1 MIVMPACSWPA
12 SRRVCLDGL
21 DLRRRRWPNS
31 GFCVSPVLAGQARET
46 AGRTGRCPGLA
57 RPGGL
62 GYALFAK
69 LLDRPDEKRCAE
81 EKLDMA
87 KTTFRIMQIH
97 PFLKGE
103 GLNPR
108 AGGKSRLSLQLSREL
123 AARGNDVAVF
133 PFPEPILEKSYWL
146 DNPGK
151 PVRLIPTARIP
162 AFKKLAW
169 YFWTA
174 SQLPLT
180 DRSPH
185 SERLG
190 SMFLA
195 GLEDA
200 VRDFQPDIIHNH
212 LSFSDFPLLYRALRL
227 KIPLFLT
234 HHTHTAGQHLG
245 SYRRIIFASDALRT
259 LVCGRDASLLER
271 SRLIRPAVEK
281 IFSDPSYPVSAKR
294 KGILF
299 VGGLRLDKGLQNLL
313 AAYAESAALRAVP
326 LRICGIGP
334 EREKFEAFAGEHKIP
349 AAFLGRVAP
358 ETVRGEYS
366 GAQLLVNPSPAEGF
380 SLALAE
386 AMCCGTP
393 VIGWKPQVEETA
405 KLLRMDCGFGFDPA
419 RSAPEEL
426 AELILRSV
434 RRKNARSAACR
445 KELAA
450 RARKFF
456 SMERYATENLLAYE
470 EVMEEG

>member
-1 MIVMPACSWPA
+1 
-12 SRRVCLDGL
+12 
-21 DLRRRRWPNS
+21 
-31 GFCVSPVLAGQARET
+31 
-46 AGRTGRCPGLA
+46 
-57 RPGGL
+57 
-62 GYALFAK
+62 
-69 LLDRPDEKRCAE
+69 
-81 EKLDMA
+81 MA

-103 GLNPR
+103 GVNPR

-123 AARGNDVAVF
+123 AARGNDVAIF
-133 PFPEPILEKSYWL
+133 PFPEPILEKPYWL

-151 PVRLIPTARIP
+151 PIRLLPTARIP
-162 AFKKLAW
+162 AFKKMAW
-169 YFWTA
+169 YSWTA
-174 SQLPLT
+174 SRLPLA

-185 SERLG
+185 AKRLG

-195 GLEDA
+195 GMEEA
-200 VRDFQPDIIHNH
+200 VRDFQPEVIHNH
-212 LSFSDFPLLYRALRL
+212 LSFSDFPLLYQALHL
-227 KIPLFLT
+227 PVPLFLT
-234 HHTHTAGQHLG
+234 HHTHAAGQHLG

-259 LVCGRDASLLER
+259 LVCGSDASLLVR

-281 IFSDPSYPVSAKR
+281 VFLDPGFPVSGRR

-334 EREKFEAFAGEHKIP
+334 ERENFEAFARRRKIP
-349 AAFLGRVAP
+349 AMFLGRVAP
-358 ETVRGEYS
+358 DIVRGEYAA
-366 GAQLLVNPSPAEGF
+366 AQLLVNPSPAEGF

-405 KLLRMDCGFGFDPA
+405 KLLRMDCGSGFDPA
-419 RSAPEEL
+419 KSGPGEL

-434 RRKNARSAACR
+434 RRKDARSAAYR
-445 KELAA
+445 KALAA

-456 SMERYATENLLAYE
+456 CIERYATENLLAYE
-470 EVMEEG
+470 EAMEEELI